1 MKMIL
6 MSVLLSAQ
14 VERLSASRMQEF
26 FLEIGFMKQHIFL
39 FFLHGNL
46 FTLFYLY
53 IYISYVKWNWRSAL
67 YYILLHCGTL
77 Y

>member
-26 FLEIGFMKQHIFL
+26 VFKIGFMKQQF
-39 FFLHGNL
+39 FFLNIL
-46 FTLFYLY
+46 ICLFYSTS
-53 IYISYVKWNWRSAL
+53 IYIFHMLSEIDAVHS
-67 YYILLHCGTL
+67 TTS
-77 Y
+77 